1 MVRWFGVSSAVAEE
15 LHYRA
20 WKAAMNPRRLNY
32 LNVGEVLRRRGYRCK
47 ACDGEVPLVSFW
59 NTGDAVCTERL
70 CLARLSGS
78 WAGCTY
84 CRAMVCPQCILGS
97 DMLASAKEFEL
108 AMTAAPAVGAEVVPH
123 FWRHAAQAAL
133 ADQAE
138 PAPPAVA
145 GTTTTWAALRGKEFE
160 LAMTAA
166 PDAFLLFRAEKVSC
180 HGYDCYWD
188 DQQELWAYD
197 SDGWGKLKWW
207 LQWRQDR

>member
-32 LNVGEVLRRRGYRCK
+32 LNVGEVLRRRGYPCK

-97 DMLASAKEFEL
+97 DMLASAREFEQ

-123 FWRHAAQAAL
+123 FWRHDAQAAL

-138 PAPPAVA
+138 PA
-145 GTTTTWAALRGKEFE
+145 
-160 LAMTAA
+160 
-166 PDAFLLFRAEKVSC
+166 SC
-180 HGYDCYWD
+180 
-188 DQQELWAYD
+188 
-197 SDGWGKLKWW
+197 
-207 LQWRQDR
+207 LQK

>member
-1 MVRWFGVSSAVAEE
+1 MAEE

-20 WKAAMNPRRLNY
+20 RKAAMNLRRLNY

-123 FWRHAAQAAL
+123 FWRHDAQAAL

-166 PDAFLLFRAEKVSC
+166 PDAFFTFQGGESVMSRLRLLLGRSARAL
-180 HGYDCYWD
+180 G
-188 DQQELWAYD
+188 LRLRRL
-197 SDGWGKLKWW
+197 GKAEVVATVEAGPI
-207 LQWRQDR
+207 RI